1 MPPTKLARVGIVG
14 AGFMG
19 AGIAQVSAAAGL
31 EVVLVD
37 RDQATAAAGKD
48 GLDKRLGEARYLG
61 GGDYSIADMATWP
74 WAKRSELLALRMDE
88 HPNLA
93 RWVAEIQARPAAKAT
108 DAKEEQIRAQ
118 DGKAFQSATPDQ
130 LDRFFIRGKYART

>member
-1 MPPTKLARVGIVG
+1 MFQMANVGPMSGQYVH
-14 AGFMG
+14 FTR
-19 AGIAQVSAAAGL
+19 AAGPGNDYAL
-31 EVVLVD
+31 SRYTTETRRIYSV
-37 RDQATAAAGKD
+37 
-48 GLDKRLGEARYLG
+48 LDKRLGEARYLG

-93 RWVAEIQARPAAKAT
+93 RWVAEIQARHAAKAT